1 MGSLN
6 YHKTDI
12 LIFTQ
17 NLTFLF
23 TIETIHVKNMRKTQ
37 TRKDYEEK
45 TEVLCFC
52 KK

>member
-6 YHKTDI
+6 YDISDI
-12 LIFTQ
+12 LICAQ
-17 NLTFLF
+17 NLTFLL
-23 TIETIHVKNMRKTQ
+23 TIETVHVKNMRKTQ

-52 KK
+52 EK